1 MQQGM
6 QQGGRLDP
14 DGVASPT
21 AALAVPSSAASAP
34 SPTPYATKTFS
45 LGPTPQ
51 NVDVYL
57 DGTRLFAYGP
67 DHTELVVPWDRTHL
81 VELRSPSGCCFAE
94 RVEVGPERPL
104 PPDGVIARHLKWRP
118 ARLAVTLVPARSDA
132 RILLTTPHHEGRR
145 AVVRPGE
152 EATIAFDVEGEA
164 TQDVELTVDL
174 NGRVIT
180 DHATVRAG
188 QVTTHVI
195 TDPAHAE
202 PRSDSAHADSPHPE
216 TPRTP

>member
-1 MQQGM
+1 MVSSA
-6 QQGGRLDP
+6 
-14 DGVASPT
+14 GVAVKPAAEITGSSTPPT
-21 AALAVPSSAASAP
+21 SAAAALPFGS
-34 SPTPYATKTFS
+34 KTFS

-57 DGTRLFAYGP
+57 DGTRMFAYGP
-67 DHTELVVPWDRTHL
+67 DHTELVVPWDRTHM

-94 RVEVGPERPL
+94 RVEVGPDRPL

-118 ARLAVTLVPARSDA
+118 ARLVVTLVPPRSDA

-180 DHATVRAG
+180 DRATVRAG
-188 QVTTHVI
+188 EFTTHVI
-195 TDPAHAE
+195 NDPAVHSE
-202 PRSDSAHADSPHPE
+202 PAAADSVRAAPLRSP
-216 TPRTP
+216 